1 MIYIMPDK
9 KGDDEL
15 LDYVFNFDGR
25 LDDGETVTSIIKTEI
40 EAGITQVGDPTI
52 SGDNV
57 KIWLEGGT
65 PNTWYR
71 CTCVIQTSAGRK
83 IEDTF
88 KVYVVAHR

>member
-40 EAGITQVGDPTI
+40 ETGITQVGDLSLI
-52 SGDNV
+52 H
-57 KIWLEGGT
+57 I
-65 PNTWYR
+65 
-71 CTCVIQTSAGRK
+71 
-83 IEDTF
+83 
-88 KVYVVAHR
+88 